1 MLRLLEK
8 YPNGLADFY
17 KDENQKAR
25 EENAD
30 ISVFMNAEGGGD
42 TAKVESARI
51 DQPVNT

>member
-17 KDENQKAR
+17 RDENQKAR
-25 EENAD
+25 EENGD
-30 ISVFMNAEGGGD
+30 ISVFINAEGGGA
-42 TAKVESARI
+42 TVKVEPARI